1 MNNTIYA
8 LSSAKGKSGISV
20 IRISGDNLS
29 YLFGK
34 ISKKNDP
41 KPRFAYFIK
50 LVDLENQLIDE
61 CICIYFKSPHS
72 STGEEI
78 IEIHPHGS
86 KAVIDKI
93 FKLLDNLGLRLAEP
107 GEFTKRAFYNNK
119 MNLIEVDGLINILD
133 AKTDKQHKL
142 AISNL
147 TGKNTDTILGWRN
160 EMLEICA
167 YSAAISDYPS
177 DELPDNIEENIKNKS
192 SCLYTNIN
200 KVVSNFENVNKI
212 QNGINISIIGETNVG
227 KSSIFNKII
236 GESRAIIS
244 DIPGTT
250 RDVISIDIDING
262 YLVHLSDT
270 AGIRET
276 TDIVENIGISK
287 TYEEI
292 EKSDIVLK
300 VVTPAEDIE
309 KINLDNKTILIVNK
323 SDLIKEKK
331 KNSKNIIYLSA
342 LNNTGFDILIKSITN
357 KIEENIDSQENFVVI
372 TKRVKDLLI
381 DALNWLKI
389 SISKPNIDF
398 DILSEQIK
406 YASNS
411 IGKAIG
417 IITVDE
423 TLDLMFSTLCLGK

>member
-1 MNNTIYA
+1 MNDIIYA

-20 IRISGDNLS
+20 IRISGNNLFD
-29 YLFGK
+29 LFIK

-41 KPRFAYFIK
+41 KPRFAYLIK
-50 LVDLENQLIDE
+50 LVDLNNELIDE
-61 CICIYFKSPHS
+61 CICIYFKSPNS
-72 STGEEI
+72 STGEDI

-93 FKLLDNLGLRLAEP
+93 FKLLDNLNLRLAEP

-119 MNLIEVDGLINILD
+119 MNLIEVDGLINILE

-147 TGKNTDTILGWRN
+147 TGKNSDIILQWRN

-167 YSAAISDYPS
+167 YSAAVSDYPS
-177 DELPDNIEENIKNKS
+177 DELPDNIEENIKNRIEI
-192 SCLYTNIN
+192 LYKKIN
-200 KVVSNFENVNKI
+200 KVICDFEKVNKI
-212 QNGINISIIGETNVG
+212 QNGINISIVGETNVG

-250 RDVISIDIDING
+250 RDVISVDIDING
-262 YLVHLSDT
+262 YLIHLSDT

-276 TDIVENIGISK
+276 NDTIENIGISK
-287 TYEEI
+287 TFEEI

-300 VVTPAEDIE
+300 VVTNQNIKDLSI
-309 KINLDNKTILIVNK
+309 DNKTILIINK
-323 SDLIKEKK
+323 CDLIEEKY
-331 KNSKNIIYLSA
+331 KNKNNVIYLSA
-342 LNNTGFDILIKSITN
+342 LENIGFDDLINSIIN
-357 KIEENIDSQENFVVI
+357 KIEENIDTQDDFIMVTN
-372 TKRVKDLLI
+372 RVKDLLT
-381 DALNWLKI
+381 DALYWLKN
-389 SISKPNIDF
+389 SIINKNIDF
-398 DILSEQIK
+398 DILSENIK

-411 IGKAIG
+411 LGKALG
-417 IITVDE
+417 LITVDE
-423 TLDLMFSTLCLGK
+423 TMDLMFSKLCLGK

>member
-1 MNNTIYA
+1 MNDIIYA

-20 IRISGDNLS
+20 IRISGNNLFD
-29 YLFGK
+29 LFIK

-41 KPRFAYFIK
+41 KPRFAYLIK
-50 LVDLENQLIDE
+50 LVDLNNELIDE
-61 CICIYFKSPHS
+61 CICIYFKSPNS
-72 STGEEI
+72 STGEDI

-93 FKLLDNLGLRLAEP
+93 FKLLDNLNLRLAEP

-119 MNLIEVDGLINILD
+119 MNLIEVDGLINILE

-147 TGKNTDTILGWRN
+147 TGKNSDIILQWRN

-167 YSAAISDYPS
+167 YSAAVSDYPS
-177 DELPDNIEENIKNKS
+177 DELPDNIEENIKNRIDI
-192 SCLYTNIN
+192 LYKKIN
-200 KVVSNFENVNKI
+200 KVICDFEKVNKI
-212 QNGINISIIGETNVG
+212 QNGINISIVGETNVG

-250 RDVISIDIDING
+250 RDVISVDIDING
-262 YLVHLSDT
+262 YLIHLSDT

-276 TDIVENIGISK
+276 NDAIENIGISK
-287 TYEEI
+287 TFEEI

-300 VVTPAEDIE
+300 VLTNQNIKDLSI
-309 KINLDNKTILIVNK
+309 DNKTILIINK
-323 SDLIKEKK
+323 CDLIEEKY
-331 KNSKNIIYLSA
+331 KNKNNVIYLSA
-342 LNNTGFDILIKSITN
+342 LENIGFDDLINSIIN
-357 KIEENIDSQENFVVI
+357 KIEENIDTQDDFIMVTN
-372 TKRVKDLLI
+372 RVKDLLT
-381 DALNWLKI
+381 DALYWLKN
-389 SISKPNIDF
+389 SIINKNIDF
-398 DILSEQIK
+398 DILSENIK

-411 IGKAIG
+411 LGKALG
-417 IITVDE
+417 LITVDE
-423 TLDLMFSTLCLGK
+423 TMDLMFSKLCLGK

>member
-1 MNNTIYA
+1 MNDIIYA

-20 IRISGDNLS
+20 IRISGNNLFD
-29 YLFGK
+29 LFIK

-41 KPRFAYFIK
+41 KPRFAYLIK
-50 LVDLENQLIDE
+50 LVDLNNELIDE
-61 CICIYFKSPHS
+61 CICIYFKSPNS
-72 STGEEI
+72 STGEDI

-93 FKLLDNLGLRLAEP
+93 FKLLDNLNLRLAEP

-119 MNLIEVDGLINILD
+119 MNLIEVDGLINILE

-147 TGKNTDTILGWRN
+147 TGKNSDIMLQWRN

-167 YSAAISDYPS
+167 YSAAVSDYPS
-177 DELPDNIEENIKNKS
+177 DELPDNIEENIKNRIEI
-192 SCLYTNIN
+192 LYTKIN
-200 KVVSNFENVNKI
+200 KVICDFEKVNKI
-212 QNGINISIIGETNVG
+212 QNGINISIVGETNVG

-262 YLVHLSDT
+262 YLIHLSDT

-276 TDIVENIGISK
+276 NDTIENIGISK
-287 TYEEI
+287 TFEEI

-300 VVTPAEDIE
+300 VITNQN
-309 KINLDNKTILIVNK
+309 INNLSIDNKTILIINK
-323 SDLIKEKK
+323 CDLIEEKY
-331 KNSKNIIYLSA
+331 KNKNNVIYLSA
-342 LNNTGFDILIKSITN
+342 LENIGFDDLINSIIN
-357 KIEENIDSQENFVVI
+357 KIEENIDTQDNFIMV
-372 TKRVKDLLI
+372 TSRVKDLLT
-381 DALNWLKI
+381 DTLYWLKN
-389 SISKPNIDF
+389 SIINKNVDF
-398 DILSEQIK
+398 DILSENIK

-411 IGKAIG
+411 LGKALG
-417 IITVDE
+417 LITVDE
-423 TLDLMFSTLCLGK
+423 TMDLMFSKLCLGK

>member
-1 MNNTIYA
+1 MNDTIYA

-20 IRISGDNLS
+20 IRISGENL
-29 YLFGK
+29 YDLFTK
-34 ISKKNDP
+34 LSNKKKP
-41 KPRFAYFIK
+41 TPRFAYFVK
-50 LVDLENQLIDE
+50 LLDLNNQLIDE
-61 CICIYFKSPHS
+61 CICIYFKSPYS
-72 STGEEI
+72 STGEDV

-93 FKLLDNLGLRLAEP
+93 FKLLDNLNLRIAEP

-119 MNLIEVDGLINILD
+119 MNLIEVDGLINILE
-133 AKTDKQHKL
+133 AKTEKQHKL

-147 TGKNTDTILGWRN
+147 TGTNSDIISMWRN

-167 YSAAISDYPS
+167 YSSAISDYPS
-177 DELPDNIEENIKNKS
+177 DELPDNIEENIKNKIKN
-192 SCLYTNIN
+192 LYIKIN
-200 KVVSNFENVNKI
+200 KVISNFENVSKI

-250 RDVISIDIDING
+250 RDVISADIDING
-262 YLVHLSDT
+262 YLIHLSDT

-276 TDIVENIGISK
+276 NDTIENIGISK
-287 TYEEI
+287 TFNEI
-292 EKSDIVLK
+292 EKSDIILK
-300 VVTPAEDIE
+300 VITPNKNIKKIDID
-309 KINLDNKTILIVNK
+309 KKTILIVNK
-323 SDLIKEKK
+323 CDLVKEQIEKE
-331 KNSKNIIYLSA
+331 KNIIYLSA
-342 LNNTGFDILIKSITN
+342 SDNIGFDTLINAITK
-357 KIEENIDSQENFVVI
+357 KIEENIDTQDNFIMI
-372 TKRVKDLLI
+372 TKRVRDLLN
-381 DALNWLKI
+381 DAVYWLKT
-389 SISKPNIDF
+389 SISNTSIDF

-411 IGKAIG
+411 LGKATG

-423 TLDLMFSTLCLGK
+423 TMDLMFSSLCLGK